1 MKKLLFA
8 IVALLQFT
16 FSSCTEDESEITKS
30 IYCAC
35 KYGSLGHDASF
46 FLYEEGDYVSFT
58 APIYES
64 VWSMPATTINGEKKE
79 CLRYTYYNPKDY
91 EAAEM
96 KLVPPGRYVLVCN
109 PKNNIFLVYHLVID
123 KEDEFLYFE
132 CDVNKALN
140 DYYSSKDMIILD
152 WVTSE
157 RLY

>member
-1 MKKLLFA
+1 
-8 IVALLQFT
+8 
-16 FSSCTEDESEITKS
+16 
-30 IYCAC
+30 
-35 KYGSLGHDASF
+35 
-46 FLYEEGDYVSFT
+46 
-58 APIYES
+58 
-64 VWSMPATTINGEKKE
+64 MPATIINGEKKE

-152 WVTSE
+152 WVTPE